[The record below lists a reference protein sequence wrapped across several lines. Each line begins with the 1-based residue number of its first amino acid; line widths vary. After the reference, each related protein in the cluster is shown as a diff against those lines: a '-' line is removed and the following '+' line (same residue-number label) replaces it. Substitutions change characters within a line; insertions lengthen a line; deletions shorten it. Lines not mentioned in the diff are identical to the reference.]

1 MSLIR
6 QIWQL
11 PKAGDLGRLQLASDD
26 LSEPGAGCVTVR
38 VAAVGLNFADLFACL
53 GLYSATP
60 SGAFVPGLEFAGVV
74 GAVGPSVD
82 GLAVGQPVIGL
93 TRFGAYATHLN
104 VDARYLWPLPDGWSM
119 AEGAGQLVTS
129 LTAYYAL
136 RELGGLRPGQ
146 FVLVQSAAG
155 GVGLAAL
162 GLIDRLRG
170 EAAGTVGQ
178 AAKAQVTGLP
188 PERIIVRD
196 GSAFGQRLD
205 QALAAAGRDGF
216 DLILDA
222 VAGPTFQPL
231 YRRLLP
237 GGRLVIFGAA
247 DLMPSGQR
255 PNHAKLGWQYWRRP
269 KLDPVSM
276 ISENRSVMAF
286 NLIWLWDRADDMR
299 RLYAELAAL
308 APPPPH
314 IGRVMP
320 FSDAPA
326 ALRYLQS
333 GDSVGKV
340 IMEV

>member
-1 MSLIR
+1 MSLLR

-11 PKAGDLGRLQLASDD
+11 SKAGDIGRLQLAGDD
-26 LSEPGAGCVTVR
+26 LSEPDAGCVTVR
-38 VAAVGLNFADLFACL
+38 VAAVGLNFADVFACL

-60 SGAFVPGLEFAGVV
+60 SGAFVPGLEFAGVID
-74 GAVGPSVD
+74 AVSPSID
-82 GLAVGQPVIGL
+82 GLAVGQPVMGL
-93 TRFGAYATHLN
+93 TRFGAYAPHLN
-104 VDARYLWPLPDGWSM
+104 VNARYLWPLPDGWSM
-119 AEGAGQLVTS
+119 AEGAGHLVTS
-129 LTAYYAL
+129 LTAWYAL

-196 GSAFGQRLD
+196 GSSFGQRLD
-205 QALAAAGRDGF
+205 ETLASAGREGF
-216 DLILDA
+216 DLVLDA

-247 DLMPSGQR
+247 DLMPSGLR
-255 PNHAKLGWQYWRRP
+255 PNYAKLGWQYWRRP
-269 KLDPVSM
+269 KLDPLTM
-276 ISENRSVMAF
+276 ISENKSVMAF
-286 NLIWLWDRADDMR
+286 NLIWLWDRAEEMR
-299 RLYAELAAL
+299 RLYDELSAL
-308 APPPPH
+308 EPPPPH
-314 IGRVMP
+314 VGRVMP
-320 FSDAPA
+320 FNDAPA

-333 GDSVGKV
+333 GNSVGKV